1 MILQGNLN
9 CCDNSGAKKVKLIK
23 TLNVVSQNNSLSFGQ
38 SLKVIITQCSQKNNK
53 VKKGS
58 LTKGIIINLRKNKK
72 RFDLSYTKFDTSSV
86 ILLNNK
92 NDCIGS
98 RIFAPI
104 PIEIR
109 KKNFLKFIFLSTKI
123 I

>member
-1 MILQGNLN
+1 MISQGNLN
-9 CCDNSGAKKVKLIK
+9 CCDNSGAKRVKLIRI
-23 TLNVVSQNNSLSFGQ
+23 LNVVSQNSSLYFGQ
-38 SLKVIITQCSQKNNK
+38 VLKVIITQCSPKNNK

-58 LTKGIIINLRKNKK
+58 LTKSIIINLRKNKK
-72 RFDLSYTKFDTSSV
+72 RFDLSYTKFDNPSV
-86 ILLNNK
+86 ILLNHK

-104 PIEIR
+104 PVEIR
-109 KKNFLKFIFLSTKI
+109 RKNFLKFIFLSTKI

>member
-1 MILQGNLN
+1 MILQGNLK
-9 CCDNSGAKKVKLIK
+9 CCDNSGAKRVKLIK
-23 TLNVVSQNNSLSFGQ
+23 IVDVVSQNSSLYFGQ
-38 SLKVIITQCSQKNNK
+38 FLKVVITQCSHKNNK

-58 LTKGIIINLRKNKK
+58 LTKSIVINLRKNKK
-72 RFDLSYTKFDTSSV
+72 RFDLSYTKFDTSSI

-109 KKNFLKFIFLSTKI
+109 KKNFLKFLFLSTKMI
-123 I
+123 